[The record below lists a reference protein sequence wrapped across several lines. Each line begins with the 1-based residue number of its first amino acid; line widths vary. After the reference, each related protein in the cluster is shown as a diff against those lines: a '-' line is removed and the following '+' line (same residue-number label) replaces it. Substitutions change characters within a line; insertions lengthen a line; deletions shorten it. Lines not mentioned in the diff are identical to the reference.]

1 MTKEILVELEMRESD
16 IEAVVKEFEAE
27 NPGKTA
33 RDLEPKEFADRM
45 LKKIMAT
52 ATIVEEEG
60 GNA

>member
-1 MTKEILVELEMRESD
+1 MGEKQILVELEMSEND
-16 IEAVVKEFEAE
+16 IAAVIKEFEAD

-33 RDLEPKEFADRM
+33 RDLNAKEFADRM

-52 ATIVEEEG
+52 ATIVEE

>member
-1 MTKEILVELEMRESD
+1 MSTQIIVELEMREAD
-16 IEAVVKEFEAE
+16 IEAVIKEFEAE

-33 RDLEPKEFADRM
+33 RDLEANEFADRM

-52 ATIVEEEG
+52 ATIVEE

>member
-1 MTKEILVELEMRESD
+1 MREAD
-16 IEAVVKEFEAE
+16 IEAVIKEFEAE

-33 RDLEPKEFADRM
+33 RDLGANEFADRM

-52 ATIVEEEG
+52 ATIVEE

>member
-1 MTKEILVELEMRESD
+1 MREAD
-16 IEAVVKEFEAE
+16 IEAVIKEFEAE

-33 RDLEPKEFADRM
+33 RDLEANEFADRM

-52 ATIVEEEG
+52 ATIVEE